1 MSDVADSDEKDY
13 GVLAWHEDGRWNVQM
28 LDDPNDMSSII
39 DALQSKRVNGGTFAL
54 IAIDDEFF
62 MIGRALGAQMQM
74 MISDVTYAT
83 EYDVAADLIDML
95 DLPMPEDDDDSQ
107 PGGDVDLLSDHG
119 LGAMELE
126 TLASDED
133 LFPDEQI
140 EAIAWR
146 LGFGEQ
152 FSELMA

>member
-1 MSDVADSDEKDY
+1 MESVSNDSEDY
-13 GVLAWHEDGRWNVQM
+13 GVLAWHEDGRWNLQM
-28 LDDPNDMSSII
+28 LDDANDVSAVV
-39 DALQSKRVNGGTFAL
+39 DALQAKRVNGGAFAL

-62 MIGRALGAQMQM
+62 VVARALGSQMQM

-83 EYDVAADLIDML
+83 EYDVAADIIDML
-95 DLPMPEDDDDSQ
+95 DLPMPEDDDESQ
-107 PGGDVDLLSDHG
+107 PGGDVDLLADHG
-119 LGAMELE
+119 MSAMELE